1 MTRGLAEV
9 AALLATAPLPWWIG
23 GGHAIEPAVGHAY
36 RTHGDVDLGLLRR
49 DHVPAVPRPPSPSPA
64 SPATARSGGPAPLQ
78 GAGAAPQG
86 RDGLR
91 PHAAPAHPAPAR
103 LRRPS
108 TAPIR
113 GGAV

>member
-49 DHVPAVPRPPSPSPA
+49 DHAPRRPP
-64 SPATARSGGPAPLQ
+64 
-78 GAGAAPQG
+78 
-86 RDGLR
+86 
-91 PHAAPAHPAPAR
+91 
-103 LRRPS
+103 
-108 TAPIR
+108 
-113 GGAV
+113 